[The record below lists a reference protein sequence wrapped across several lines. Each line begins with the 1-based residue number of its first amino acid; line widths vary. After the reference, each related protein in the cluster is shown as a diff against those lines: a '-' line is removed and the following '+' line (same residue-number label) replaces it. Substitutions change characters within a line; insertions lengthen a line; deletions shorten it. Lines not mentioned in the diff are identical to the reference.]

1 MCGGGPSGP
10 LGSLWAMN
18 QTEMH
23 DLLAGLGHGVADPGG
38 DSAARFADGARYRV
52 EIPSCEGPAVFA
64 AVLEEA
70 ESLGVPVHRVSQ
82 GSGVM
87 MLSDEEI
94 GQMARLGSERD
105 VEVNLFLGPRA
116 AWDVGVQSR
125 VTAAVGGSARGNAA
139 VAACLAEAHRACD
152 LGIRSLLVG
161 DLGVLSLLQQ
171 LKESGELPVNLV
183 LKTSVVM
190 PLANGPT
197 ARLYQHTGAT
207 SLNVSTDLTVGQLAE
222 LRAACDVALDMY
234 LESPDDQ
241 GGVVRFYEV
250 ADIVR
255 AVAPVYLKF
264 GVRNAPNIYPV
275 GRHLAGVAADL
286 GRERVRRASL
296 VLRLLGQLDPGLA
309 EQTTS
314 GRAADLAVPEP

>member
-1 MCGGGPSGP
+1 
-10 LGSLWAMN
+10 MN
-18 QTEMH
+18 HVE
-23 DLLAGLGHGVADPGG
+23 LLSSLGHEVVQTPVA
-38 DSAARFADGARYRV
+38 SEARFADGARWRV
-52 EIPSCEGPAVFA
+52 EIPSCEGPE
-64 AVLEEA
+64 VLETVLASADEF
-70 ESLGVPVHRVSQ
+70 GVPVHRVSQ

-87 MLSDEEI
+87 MLRDDEI
-94 GQMARLGSERD
+94 RQMARLGAERD

-116 AWDVGVQSR
+116 AWDVGAQSR

-161 DLGVLSLLQQ
+161 DLGVLTLLHR
-171 LKESGELPVNLV
+171 LKESGDLPANLA

-190 PLANGPT
+190 PLTNGPT
-197 ARLYQHTGAT
+197 ARLYQDAGAT
-207 SLNVSTDLTVGQLAE
+207 SLNVSTDLTVAQLAE
-222 LRAACDVALDMY
+222 LRAACSAPLDMY

-241 GGVVRFYEV
+241 GGVVRFYEI

-255 AVAPVYLKF
+255 AVSPLYLKF

-275 GRHLAGVAADL
+275 GRLLAGVAADL

-296 VLRLLGQLDPGLA
+296 ALRLLEELDPALA
-309 EQTTS
+309 KETTS
-314 GRAADLAVPEP
+314 GRASDLAVPQP

>member
-1 MCGGGPSGP
+1 
-10 LGSLWAMN
+10 MN
-18 QTEMH
+18 RTEML
-23 DLLAGLGHGVADPGG
+23 DLVSRLGHEVVQVPAD
-38 DSAARFADGARYRV
+38 SEARFADGARWRV
-52 EIPSCEGPAVFA
+52 EIPSCEGPE
-64 AVLEEA
+64 VLETVLASADE
-70 ESLGVPVHRVSQ
+70 LGVPVHRVSQ

-87 MLSDEEI
+87 MLRDDEI
-94 GQMARLGSERD
+94 RQMARLGAEGD

-116 AWDVGVQSR
+116 AWDVGAQSR

-161 DLGVLSLLQQ
+161 DLGVLTLLHR
-171 LKESGELPVNLV
+171 LKESGDLPANLA

-190 PLANGPT
+190 PLTNGPT
-197 ARLYQHTGAT
+197 ARLYQDAGAT
-207 SLNVSTDLTVGQLAE
+207 SLNVSTDLTVAQLAE
-222 LRAACDVALDMY
+222 LRAACSAPLDMY

-255 AVAPVYLKF
+255 AVSPLYLKF

-296 VLRLLGQLDPGLA
+296 ALRLLEELDPALA
-309 EQTTS
+309 KETTS
-314 GRAADLAVPEP
+314 GRASDLAVPQP

>member
-1 MCGGGPSGP
+1 
-10 LGSLWAMN
+10 MN
-18 QTEMH
+18 QTEM
-23 DLLAGLGHGVADPGG
+23 LTQLAGLGYAVVDTPD

-70 ESLGVPVHRVSQ
+70 DALGVRVHRVSQ

-87 MLSDEEI
+87 MLSDDEI
-94 GQMARLGSERD
+94 GQMVRLGSERD

-116 AWDVGVQSR
+116 AWDVGAQSR

-139 VAACLAEAHRACD
+139 VAACLVEARRACD

-161 DLGVLSLLQQ
+161 DLGVLTLVQR
-171 LKESGELPVNLV
+171 LKESGDLPGDLA

-190 PLANGPT
+190 PLTNGPT
-197 ARLYQHTGAT
+197 ARLYQDCGAT

-222 LRAACDVALDMY
+222 LRAASDVALDMY

-255 AVAPVYLKF
+255 AVSPIYLKF

-286 GRERVRRASL
+286 GRERVRRAGL
-296 VLRLLGQLDPGLA
+296 VLRLLEQLDPELA
-309 EQTTS
+309 GQTTT
-314 GRAADLAVPEP
+314 GRAPDLAVPEP